1 MNTAQRIQLEMQ
13 LTLRNCIAQ
22 NEAEAKKIP
31 KFWENYLI
39 VKSATDEIQIIGKS
53 QTANKTGIASDKN
66 KLKRNLIVL
75 AAKYSRKV
83 AAYAK
88 YINSDTLLKEV
99 EYNEGQLE
107 RLAEIKLIERA
118 MTIHKNAEAN
128 IDKLAEQGITP
139 DTQKTFMETIVSLNN
154 ILKTPRANIAE
165 RKKVTERLAVLF
177 KTAGTG
183 LDMMDYAVGSVK
195 DEQVDFYNAYK
206 TARKIVDSNTGNVA
220 LRATAVD
227 STNNKPLDRAI
238 FTFVS
243 DGQKPEDGEKQIV
256 IKKKTAS
263 KGGFH
268 IRNMKPGAYK
278 VAVRRDGYKVKEVTV
293 DISEGKR
300 KDLKVELEKA

>member
-1 MNTAQRIQLEMQ
+1 MQ
-13 LTLRNCIAQ
+13 LALRNFILQ
-22 NEAEAKKIP
+22 NEAVARKIP
-31 KFWENYLI
+31 KLWENYEI
-39 VKSATDEIQIIGKS
+39 VHSVTEEIQAIGKA

-66 KLKRNLIVL
+66 KVKKTLIVL

-107 RLAEIKLIERA
+107 RVAEVTLIERA

-128 IDKLAEQGITP
+128 LDKLAEQGITP
-139 DTQKTFMETIVSLNN
+139 ETQKAFMDTIISLNN

-165 RKKVTERLAVLF
+165 RKKATARLGVLF
-177 KTAGTG
+177 KTANTS
-183 LDMMDYAVGSVK
+183 LELMDYAVGSVK

-220 LRATAVD
+220 LKGIAID
-227 STNNKPLDRAI
+227 ITNKKPLDQAI
-238 FTFVS
+238 FTFVTEDQNLEAS
-243 DGQKPEDGEKQIV
+243 EKPQV
-256 IKKKTAS
+256 IKKKTAA
-263 KGGFH
+263 KGSFH
-268 IRNMKPGAYK
+268 IRNMKSGVYK
-278 VAVRRDGYKVKEVTV
+278 VVVKRDGYKVKEVTV

>member
-1 MNTAQRIQLEMQ
+1 MNTGQRIQLDMQ
-13 LTLRNCIAQ
+13 LTLRNCITQ
-22 NEAEAKKIP
+22 NEAVAKKIP
-31 KFWENYLI
+31 KLWENFVI
-39 VKSATDEIQIIGKS
+39 VQSATDEIQAIGKA

-66 KLKRNLIVL
+66 KVKKILIVL

-107 RLAEIKLIERA
+107 RLAEVTLIERA
-118 MTIHKNAEAN
+118 MTIHKNADAN
-128 IDKLAEQGITP
+128 VDKLGEQGITP
-139 DTQKTFMETIVSLNN
+139 ETQKAFMDTIISLNN

-165 RKKVTERLAVLF
+165 RKKATERLTVLF
-177 KTAGTG
+177 KTANTG
-183 LDMMDYAVGSVK
+183 LELMDYAVGSVK

-206 TARKIVDSNTGNVA
+206 TARKIVDSNAGNVA
-220 LRATAVD
+220 LKALAVD
-227 STNNKPLDRAI
+227 ITNNKPLDRAI

-243 DGQKPEDGEKQIV
+243 EGQNLETSEKPVV
-256 IKKKTAS
+256 IKKKTAA
-263 KGGFH
+263 KGSFH
-268 IRNMKPGAYK
+268 IRNMKPGVYK
-278 VAVRRDGYKVKEVTV
+278 VAIKRDGYKGKEVTV

>member
-1 MNTAQRIQLEMQ
+1 MNTGQRIQLDMQ
-13 LTLRNCIAQ
+13 LTLRNCITQ
-22 NEAEAKKIP
+22 NEAVARKIP
-31 KFWENYLI
+31 KLWENFVI
-39 VKSATDEIQIIGKS
+39 VQSATDEIQAIGKA

-66 KLKRNLIVL
+66 KVKKNLIVL

-107 RLAEIKLIERA
+107 RLAEVTLIERA
-118 MTIHKNAEAN
+118 MTIHKNADAN
-128 IDKLAEQGITP
+128 VDKLGEQGITP
-139 DTQKTFMETIVSLNN
+139 ETQKAFMDTIISLNN

-165 RKKVTERLAVLF
+165 RKKATERLTVLF
-177 KTAGTG
+177 KTANTG
-183 LDMMDYAVGSVK
+183 LELMDYAVGSVK

-220 LRATAVD
+220 LKALAVD
-227 STNNKPLDRAI
+227 ITNNKPLDRAI

-243 DGQKPEDGEKQIV
+243 EGQNLEASEKPMV
-256 IKKKTAS
+256 IKKKTAA
-263 KGGFH
+263 KGSFH
-268 IRNMKPGAYK
+268 IRNMKPGVYK
-278 VAVRRDGYKVKEVTV
+278 VVIKRDGYKGKEVSV